1 MVGLKSIVNQ
11 VYECRNDSCPGM
23 PVCSEE
29 CRGMPPVHQ
38 PGIDPALLDSIL
50 KKEFNELGLEPPYIY
65 GVFNLQKRRI
75 IQASDT
81 LNPELLLKTPH
92 TASLSCIFRNNANV
106 LGVWF
111 PDEGSRAFRKV
122 IWQMVFSILLI
133 AVLLFGLAYT
143 VYSFSRQKKLSQ
155 MKSDFVNN
163 MTHEFK
169 TPISTI
175 SLASEMLLKPAVL
188 NSGEKLLKY
197 ARIIYDENLRL
208 QAQVDHVLQI
218 AVLDRSEYELKRSG
232 LDLNALVTEVLESF
246 RISLKESDGKVKA
259 ALKANPSVVPAD
271 PLHTRN
277 ILLNLLDNANKY
289 SGGKA
294 DITVIT
300 DTVPGGVILA
310 VEDKGIGISHEHQRH
325 IFKKLF
331 RVSTGN
337 VHDVK
342 GFGLG
347 LYYVKTM
354 VEAQGGTIQ
363 VKSEP
368 GKGSRFE
375 VFFPFGESADE
386 EA

>member
-1 MVGLKSIVNQ
+1 
-11 VYECRNDSCPGM
+11 
-23 PVCSEE
+23 
-29 CRGMPPVHQ
+29 
-38 PGIDPALLDSIL
+38 
-50 KKEFNELGLEPPYIY
+50 
-65 GVFNLQKRRI
+65 
-75 IQASDT
+75 
-81 LNPELLLKTPH
+81 
-92 TASLSCIFRNNANV
+92 
-106 LGVWF
+106 
-111 PDEGSRAFRKV
+111 
-122 IWQMVFSILLI
+122 
-133 AVLLFGLAYT
+133 
-143 VYSFSRQKKLSQ
+143 
-155 MKSDFVNN
+155 
-163 MTHEFK
+163 
-169 TPISTI
+169 
-175 SLASEMLLKPAVL
+175 
-188 NSGEKLLKY
+188 
-197 ARIIYDENLRL
+197 
-208 QAQVDHVLQI
+208 VLQI